1 MEYTNIVNDKYRE
14 IASRDEIFVMYR
26 VELLDH
32 YENVLSSITDLV
44 SAENTGNISINYQQG
59 VRRSCTISILDVDG
73 EFTQNIINGSA
84 INQKFK
90 IYIGLK
96 DIFNNDIYWF
106 SQGVFC
112 SIDPTVDRVTRM
124 LTLNGVDKYGFL
136 GSETGY
142 NQITAAHVIPVDTE
156 IQEAIQQ
163 TLMLDLGNGRVIDA
177 IPPIIDNTLLDQ
189 KMPYEMEKAPASYL
203 SDIFIELGNI
213 MGADTYYDVDGHMK
227 YDSGTLDMSY
237 SQQDSQWDFYDTLP
251 EYLNPSLLLSTT
263 EIVNSVTIVGNNSS
277 DDLVFTYTAENHNPM
292 SPVSIENIGRK
303 EYYEESSSVYD
314 DSTAKDYAEYVL
326 KQKSILNQAITFEC
340 TILPH
345 LDVNKVITIS
355 DSFYGFNQERF
366 IIQSIEIPLSSM
378 STMQVSAANVS
389 SLPYYE
395 FREGSINTDK

>member
-203 SDIFIELGNI
+203 ADIFIELGNI

-303 EYYEESSSVYD
+303 EYYEESPSVYD
-314 DSTAKDYAEYVL
+314 DSTAKDYAKYVL

-395 FREGSINTDK
+395 FREGSINTDT

>member
-142 NQITAAHVIPVDTE
+142 NQITVAHVIPVDTE

-389 SLPYYE
+389 TLPYYE
-395 FREGSINTDK
+395 FREGSINTDT

>member
-203 SDIFIELGNI
+203 ADIFIELGNI

-395 FREGSINTDK
+395 FREGSINTDT

>member
-32 YENVLSSITDLV
+32 SENVLSSITDLV

-395 FREGSINTDK
+395 FREGSINTDT

>member
-395 FREGSINTDK
+395 FREGSINTDT

>member
-203 SDIFIELGNI
+203 ADIFIELGNI

-303 EYYEESSSVYD
+303 EYYEESPSVYD

-395 FREGSINTDK
+395 FREGSINTDT

>member
-14 IASRDEIFVMYR
+14 IAYRDEIFVMYR

-32 YENVLSSITDLV
+32 SENVLSSITDLV

-395 FREGSINTDK
+395 FREGSINTDT

>member
-303 EYYEESSSVYD
+303 EYYEESPSVYD
-314 DSTAKDYAEYVL
+314 DSTAKDYAKYVL

-395 FREGSINTDK
+395 FREGSINTDT

>member
-59 VRRSCTISILDVDG
+59 VRRSCTISILDVNG

-395 FREGSINTDK
+395 FREGSINTDT

>member
-303 EYYEESSSVYD
+303 EYYEESPSVYD

-395 FREGSINTDK
+395 FREGSINTDT

>member
-26 VELLDH
+26 IELLDH

-303 EYYEESSSVYD
+303 EYYEESPSVYD

-395 FREGSINTDK
+395 FREGSINTDT

>member
-1 MEYTNIVNDKYRE
+1 MEYFNRFDKKYQDIAMRE
-14 IASRDEIFVMYR
+14 TSYVMYR

-32 YENVLSSITDLV
+32 YENVLSSIQDDI
-44 SAENTGNISINYQQG
+44 SADNTGNISINYQQG
-59 VRRSCTISILDVDG
+59 VRRSCSITMIDSDG
-73 EFTQNIINGSA
+73 EFTQNIVNGRF

-96 DIFNNDIYWF
+96 DIYTDDIYWF
-106 SQGVFC
+106 SQGVYC
-112 SIDPTVDRVTRM
+112 LIDPVVDRMTRTVTM
-124 LTLNGVDKYGFL
+124 NGVDKYGFL
-136 GSETGY
+136 GAETGY
-142 NQITAAHVIPVDTE
+142 NQITATHVIPVDTP
-156 IQEAIQQ
+156 IKEAIED
-163 TLMLDLGNGRVIDA
+163 TLMLDLGNGKVIDA
-177 IPPIIDNTLLDQ
+177 ITPIIDNTLLSQ

-203 SDIFIELGNI
+203 ADIFIELGNI

-395 FREGSINTDK
+395 FREGSINTDT